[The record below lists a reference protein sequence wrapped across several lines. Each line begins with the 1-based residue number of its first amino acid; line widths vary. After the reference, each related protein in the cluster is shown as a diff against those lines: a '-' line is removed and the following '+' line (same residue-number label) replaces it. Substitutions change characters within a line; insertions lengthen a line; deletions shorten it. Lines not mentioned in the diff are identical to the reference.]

1 MAAMSCKS
9 NIAMAAYKKYNYASI
24 TISRLCII
32 RHSRTNNHSQVSIG
46 PHNFS
51 SPEILNIHSALQTQ
65 RSFYTS
71 ATFHAANT
79 IKSLKYSTSSVTNQ
93 LANDTQKEV
102 SKNQDNSKNENDIVS
117 NSLHKLNLNIQRTGR
132 AYIRNVEGIFDAV
145 KARNTC
151 TSNEALLLLRCC
163 GNFLTDEKPSV
174 RAELSEK
181 IWKFLQNSGIQLD
194 TSHYNAL
201 LKNRLDNEMP
211 DFKPAEFIAT
221 MEKNGVETNRVTFQ
235 HLIAKFCSS
244 GDIQGATTILEYM
257 KEQRLPVNENVFHSL
272 IVGHSRAG
280 NFEEAKNV
288 MKIMVESGVDVDIDT
303 RMIYVLELARGDQ
316 EFLNEINR
324 IKDSGLRLSDHELFK
339 LIVLLLNKG
348 DKELANEVASILP
361 KKRGFFQEMRNFI
374 PAMISAGELELP
386 FKILSSFALPPT
398 LGSEGHSESSREDH
412 GLFFLNAMIKNEYDP
427 KLLISYANKLQAP
440 APSICSRIL
449 EFCVDHGNI
458 RYGQSVYDE
467 IVTSFGKDVIV
478 SRNFSNFVRSRA
490 NDLQAHGIGA
500 SSISSAT
507 AEFLVNMGAIGIR
520 PLTSDISQSLMPN
533 MMAGSI
539 PGRVMK
545 SIHTKIDE
553 LRDEGIELRNPAPYY
568 SISNSMLQYL
578 LNVESTMS
586 FAQVIGYITTMKV
599 PTKPHLWNTGLARS
613 FLATESLDCLVSM
626 LFLCSSDVKN
636 HLNDKKD
643 KKELRLKN
651 DEDLFITLNQIVALA
666 PRYRP
671 GIDPTELLT
680 PILNELRVLKVGVPE
695 TVTCLIKRNV
705 EGGNKEFELLLD
717 QLQEIYNGQNTY
729 WTEERARDLARERK
743 QIAFNV
749 IGNVRPD
756 FVEIGDYGD
765 IPADQIPTDLQ
776 GLARV
781 QRLLEKKDRWNS
793 TVLNK
798 VITLHIE
805 DGNLH
810 DANVLLDKY
819 FERKYAINAL
829 TIHTYIQECLRS
841 SQVQKAE
848 DFLQNA
854 TSKKIPHRIS
864 DYVDIAKVKID
875 QGNHEGV
882 LEMFKNIDVKC
893 LQPYPPKFTHAF
905 EIVRYY
911 VDNYDDQK
919 AKEVFQILQNGELI
933 TDKRTFE
940 KVKRGNIEK
949 VEPILEDEIEEFETA
964 AREKRKLIRP
974 IKLLKK
980 LSLKEDTNGIQRVL
994 DASINVIGEEQSM
1007 YNLAFCF
1014 IETGKLTQAK
1024 KILAT
1029 PGLRYNDKSLNY
1041 AMEGYKQNGLVNE
1054 MEYLV
1059 SFCQPIFA
1067 CDREH
1072 MYSRLISICVQTHQ
1086 YNKIQEAWVN
1096 IQEEGFGPSD
1106 SLKMQI
1112 AKGLQA
1118 GNLTVPFAVPEEE
1131 FTQELPDGNKSPRA
1145 YFKNKGSGNEV
1156 SQILQAAIDEKDT
1169 DKVMNY
1175 AKELLAQRNL
1185 LHEEGEMIVNYIKD
1199 LEDVNLRFD
1208 LLQTIFDND
1217 QLRQLTYRFSYAIS
1231 NAMDN
1236 FDKSQLEYIF
1246 EKLPGRQLLKYGWLR
1261 SKIAHLHATEDIEGF
1276 LSTLRSEAVTPD
1288 SRFYSPGN
1296 SVLQDVIQ
1304 QGHAEK
1310 LRDICLESYKISPKL
1325 SIETMKSCLILGK
1338 HSDIVDQIWE
1348 KVKNI
1353 DLDRNTFWNRTL
1365 FQCSNEEI
1373 QRVIDFYTSCL
1384 NSLSLKNKTKAGLQE
1399 SVIDLYDR
1407 MLITSLN
1414 DNSTGDQNNIEKP
1427 ENILNRA
1434 LGSWITLDR

>member
-9 NIAMAAYKKYNYASI
+9 NIAMAAFKRYKCASI

-32 RHSRTNNHSQVSIG
+32 RHSGINNHSQVSIG
-46 PHNFS
+46 PHNFN
-51 SPEILNIHSALQTQ
+51 SPEILNIHSAMQAQ

-71 ATFHAANT
+71 ATFYAANT

-93 LANDTQKEV
+93 VASNTQKEV
-102 SKNQDNSKNENDIVS
+102 STNQDNSKNESDIVS

-132 AYIRNVEGIFDAV
+132 AYIRNVDGIFNAV

-221 MEKNGVETNRVTFQ
+221 MEKNGVDTNRVTFQ

-272 IVGHSRAG
+272 IIGHSRAG

-316 EFLNEINR
+316 DFLNEINR
-324 IKDSGLRLSDHELFK
+324 IKDSGLKLSDHELFK
-339 LIVLLLNKG
+339 LIILLLNKG
-348 DKELANEVASILP
+348 DKELANEVASMLP

-386 FKILSSFALPPT
+386 FNILSKFALPPT

-427 KLLISYANKLQAP
+427 KSLISYTKKLQAP
-440 APSICSRIL
+440 TPSISSRIL

-467 IVTSFGKDVIV
+467 IVKEFGKDVIV
-478 SRNFSNFVRSRA
+478 SRNSSNFIRSRA
-490 NDLQAHGIGA
+490 NDLQTHGIEA
-500 SSISSAT
+500 SSISSET
-507 AEFLVNMGAIGIR
+507 AEFLVNMGAIGLR
-520 PLTSDISQSLMPN
+520 PLTSDIAQSLMPN

-539 PGRVMK
+539 PGQVMK
-545 SIHTKIDE
+545 KIHDKIDE
-553 LRDEGIELRNPAPYY
+553 LTEEGIELRNPVPYY

-578 LNVESTMS
+578 LNLESKIA
-586 FAQVIGYITTMKV
+586 FAQAITYITSVRV

-626 LFLCSSDVKN
+626 LILCSSDVKN
-636 HLNDKKD
+636 HLNVKKD
-643 KKELRLKN
+643 KEEMHLKN

-671 GIDPTELLT
+671 DINPTELLT
-680 PILNELRVLKVGVPE
+680 PILNELLVQKVGVPE
-695 TVTCLIKRNV
+695 TVTSMIKRNV

-717 QLQEIYNGQNTY
+717 QLQEIYNDRTF
-729 WTEERARDLARERK
+729 WTEERARDLAKERK
-743 QIAFNV
+743 KIAFNV
-749 IGNVRPD
+749 IGNVRSD
-756 FVEIGDYGD
+756 FVEINDYGD
-765 IPADQIPTDLQ
+765 IPEDQIPTDLQ

-781 QRLLEKKDRWNS
+781 QRLLEKKGRWNS

-810 DANVLLDKY
+810 EADILLNKY
-819 FERKYAINAL
+819 LERKYGITSL
-829 TIHTYIQECLRS
+829 TIHIYIQECLRS

-848 DFLQNA
+848 DFLKNA
-854 TSKKIPHRIS
+854 KSKKILHRIS
-864 DYVDIAKVKID
+864 DYVDIAKVKVD

-919 AKEVFQILQNGELI
+919 AKEVFQILQDGEMI
-933 TDKRTFE
+933 RDKRTFE
-940 KVKRGNIEK
+940 KVKHGNIVKESN
-949 VEPILEDEIEEFETA
+949 LEDEIEEFERE
-964 AREKRKLIRP
+964 AREKRWLIRP
-974 IKLLKK
+974 NVLLKK
-980 LSLKEDTNGIQRVL
+980 LCLKEDSNGIQRVL
-994 DASINVIGEEQSM
+994 DTSISVIGEEKSM
-1007 YNLAFCF
+1007 YNLASCF

-1029 PGLRYNDKSLNY
+1029 PGLRYDAKSLNY

-1054 MEYLV
+1054 MEHLV

-1131 FTQELPDGNKSPRA
+1131 FTQELPDENKSPRA

-1175 AKELLAQRNL
+1175 AKESLAQRNL
-1185 LHEEGEMIVNYIKD
+1185 SHEEGEMIVNYIKSIG
-1199 LEDVNLRFD
+1199 DVDLRFD

-1217 QLRQLTYRFSYAIS
+1217 QLRQLTYRFSNSITT
-1231 NAMDN
+1231 AMEN
-1236 FDKSQLEYIF
+1236 FDKNQLEYIF
-1246 EKLPGRQLLKYGWLR
+1246 EKLPGRQLRKYGWLR
-1261 SKIAHLHATEDIEGF
+1261 SRIAHLHATEDIEGF
-1276 LSTLRSEAVTPD
+1276 LSTLRSEAVTPG
-1288 SRFYSPGN
+1288 SRFLSPGYR
-1296 SVLQDVIQ
+1296 VLRDVIQ
-1304 QGHAEK
+1304 EGHAEK
-1310 LRDICLESYKISPKL
+1310 LRDICLESCKISPKL
-1325 SIETMKSCLILGK
+1325 SIETIKSCLVMGK

-1348 KVKNI
+1348 KLK
-1353 DLDRNTFWNRTL
+1353 DLELYHDTFWHQTL
-1365 FQCSNEEI
+1365 LKCSNEEI

-1384 NSLSLKNKTKAGLQE
+1384 NSRSLRDKTKAGLQQN
-1399 SVIDLYDR
+1399 VVDLYDR